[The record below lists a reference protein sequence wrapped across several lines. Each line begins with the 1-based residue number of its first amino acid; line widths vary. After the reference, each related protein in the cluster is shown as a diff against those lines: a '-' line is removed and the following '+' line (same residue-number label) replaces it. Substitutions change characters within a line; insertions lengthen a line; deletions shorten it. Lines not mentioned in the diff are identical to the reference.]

1 MPIVEEDVIVVK
13 LRLSCNLHDLTLEQV
28 VGKMSTA
35 HSDMLSSM
43 RSQLQLA
50 GAPPAA
56 LAPLDAMAPRTCAR
70 SLCVLMRLVL
80 GPHWSRVECV

>member
-1 MPIVEEDVIVVK
+1 
-13 LRLSCNLHDLTLEQV
+13 
-28 VGKMSTA
+28 MSTA

-70 SLCVLMRLVL
+70 SPCDLMRLVL
-80 GPHWSRVECV
+80 GRVWGVCSVSRLGAVAPPTPRPRVYAPSDVYYRPLASD